1 MSIGGSGLTDTN
13 IYFRLLAIVFAGTM
27 VFGVLIS
34 WRAQLLF
41 NAEYVEFPMH
51 RVKQKTD
58 KTKVIKKSVAP
69 VVEEVEMEK

>member
-1 MSIGGSGLTDTN
+1 MSIGGSGLAETN

-41 NAEYVEFPMH
+41 NAEYVEFPT
-51 RVKQKTD
+51 RQVKKKTNNTIPIN
-58 KTKVIKKSVAP
+58 KLIAP
-69 VVEEVEMEK
+69 EVERMEK